1 MAHLYELV
9 AGYATIQD
17 LIERGD
23 DNDWL
28 PALESLQGDIAE
40 KAENIAKMVRTLE
53 AQAHVTGMEAAY
65 LKAKQKAQENAADR
79 LREYLKRNLEAVGI
93 DKVKGPL
100 FTVAIQANPPA
111 CIIHEEAEVPDKYKV
126 LVPEHWELA
135 PDAKRRIVEDWKADP
150 GYIPGVEISRGSHLR
165 VR

>member
-65 LKAKQKAQENAADR
+65 LKAKQKAHGANCLSN
-79 LREYLKRNLEAVGI
+79 LRQWAIAWTVYTDDNGGYFSDGEGTSMARGEWVVALKDAYR
-93 DKVKGPL
+93 KK
-100 FTVAIQANPPA
+100 
-111 CIIHEEAEVPDKYKV
+111 
-126 LVPEHWELA
+126 PELLQ
-135 PDAKRRIVEDWKADP
+135 
-150 GYIPGVEISRGSHLR
+150 GF
-165 VR
+165 